1 MYTAV
6 NTPAS
11 FARQQPVSGHAFTA
25 TAKAFT
31 TGTLTTRA
39 DGLEGAP
46 HERRLAAGDGH

>member
-1 MYTAV
+1 MYPAV

-31 TGTLTTRA
+31 TGTLTACA
-39 DGLEGAP
+39 DGPERAR
-46 HERRLAAGDGH
+46 HERRVAAGDGQ